1 MQGLYEPLTQYFRK
15 NKGFLNYDKFYNFVK
30 KHTQISEDGFT
41 IAQLLQASGY
51 PIEEK
56 FDGYCYKPMHTNY
69 KEQEYAV
76 IDIETNGSKP
86 GRSQV
91 IEIGGVK
98 VKNGKII
105 DRLETFVSCAYLP
118 QNIIDLTGITLL
130 DLVDAPSRKEA
141 LLMLKEF
148 LGDAV
153 FVAHNVAFDYTFLTA
168 SFKRFGLGTIGN
180 PRLCTIDLAKRTIKS
195 PKYGLAGLCETLNL
209 NLGTHHRAY
218 SDALASMKILQESF
232 KHLPNYV
239 KTTDDLI
246 LFSTSSNKEQKKK
259 SKKEKKA
266 KKE

>member
-1 MQGLYEPLTQYFRK
+1 MQSLYEPLTLYFRK
-15 NKGFLNYDKFYNFVK
+15 HGGFLNYDKFYTFVK

-56 FDGYCYKPMHTNY
+56 FDGYCYKPMVTDY
-69 KEQEYAV
+69 KKQEYAI

-98 VKNGKII
+98 VINGKIV
-105 DRLETFVSCAYLP
+105 DRLETFVACAYLP
-118 QNIIDLTGITLL
+118 QNIIDLTGITMLN
-130 DLVDAPSRKEA
+130 LVDAPSRKEA

-153 FVAHNVAFDYTFLTA
+153 FVAHNVSFDYTFLTA
-168 SFKRFGLGTIGN
+168 SFKRFGLGSIGN

-195 PKYGLAGLCETLNL
+195 QKYGLAGLCETLKL
-209 NLGTHHRAY
+209 DLGTHHRAY
-218 SDALASMKILQESF
+218 SDALASMKIMQESF
-232 KHLPNYV
+232 KNLPSYI

-246 LFSTSSNKEQKKK
+246 RFSTSTVKERKKK
-259 SKKEKKA
+259 A
-266 KKE
+266 